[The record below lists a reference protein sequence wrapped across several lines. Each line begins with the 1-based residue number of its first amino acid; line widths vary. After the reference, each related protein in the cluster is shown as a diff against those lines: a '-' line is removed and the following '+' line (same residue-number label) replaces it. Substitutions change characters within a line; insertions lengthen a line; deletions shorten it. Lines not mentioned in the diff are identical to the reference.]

1 MTENWRPLPGRED
14 FYEVSDLG
22 RVRHKTDGRIVG
34 ESPGPGQVAVHLYR
48 GGKHVR
54 ALLGRLVLQTFVG
67 PCPEGMECCHNDGD
81 FENNR
86 LSNLRWGTKSENTLD
101 SVKHGTHNN
110 ARKTRCPQGHEY
122 TEENTYIV
130 TRKSGPRKGKK
141 DRICRTCKIDKE
153 REKRST

>member
-1 MTENWRPLPGRED
+1 
-14 FYEVSDLG
+14 
-22 RVRHKTDGRIVG
+22 
-34 ESPGPGQVAVHLYR
+34 
-48 GGKHVR
+48 
-54 ALLGRLVLQTFVG
+54 
-67 PCPEGMECCHNDGD
+67 MECCHNDGD